1 MSRGRFRVVL
11 QKEDFKFSAAH
22 FTVFSPSEAEPLH
35 GHNYRVKLE
44 ISGESLDGLGFL
56 VEFQELKRHVRSACA
71 ELDERT
77 LIPTANPYIECREEG
92 SHLIVD
98 FATRSYRF
106 PCDEVLL
113 LPVENATVELFARFL
128 WDRLAPHLDR
138 ERVDWL
144 SVAVQETDGQ
154 LCYFESVLT
163 DHRPVPKNH

>member
-22 FTVFSPSEAEPLH
+22 FTVFSPSKAEPLH

-44 ISGESLDGLGFL
+44 IAGEELDGAGFL
-56 VEFQELKRHVRSACA
+56 VEFHELKRHVRLACA

-77 LIPTANPYIECREEG
+77 LIPTANPFIECREEEG
-92 SHLIVD
+92 HVLVD
-98 FATRSYRF
+98 FAQRRYRF
-106 PCDEVLL
+106 PREEVLL

-138 ERVDWL
+138 KRVDWL

-154 LCYFESVLT
+154 LCYYESDLL
-163 DHRPVPKNH
+163 NH